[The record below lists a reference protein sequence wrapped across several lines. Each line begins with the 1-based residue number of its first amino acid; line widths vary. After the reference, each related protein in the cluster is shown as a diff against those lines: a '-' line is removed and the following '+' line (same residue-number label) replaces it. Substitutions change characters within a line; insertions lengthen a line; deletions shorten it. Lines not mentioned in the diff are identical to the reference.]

1 MAKPI
6 DRSSHRPVSPT
17 DDDLEL
23 HMRVLAEFREMPGL
37 RLTLAQASRVF
48 DVEPTRCRQVL
59 GVLVDA
65 GCLATDGK
73 AFAPADGGRR
83 SA

>member
-1 MAKPI
+1 MSKPI
-6 DRSSHRPVSPT
+6 DRSSHRPVNLT

-37 RLTLAQASRVF
+37 RLTLGQASRVF
-48 DVEPTRCRQVL
+48 DIEPARCRQVL
-59 GVLVDA
+59 GLLVDA

-73 AFAPADGGRR
+73 AFAAADGGRR